1 MINIMV
7 RVLKPNK
14 NDRINTLL
22 KSKLSANKQKKKRND
37 MVIRFK
43 SV

>member
-7 RVLKPNK
+7 RVLRPDKR
-14 NDRINTLL
+14 DRMDSYA
-22 KSKLSANKQKKKRND
+22 KSRLSMNKQKKKKND
-37 MVIRFK
+37 MIIRFK